1 MIEIN
6 ANTQKTFGEITETW
20 NPVIGCNHQ
29 CAYCWAV
36 RLARKLASMG
46 VEPYS
51 SNGFRPTLLP
61 QRLNKRFR
69 RGSTVFVCDM
79 GDLFG
84 DWVPEEWIRSIIDV
98 VRGQPHVR
106 FMFLT
111 KNPNRYLR
119 FGNEF
124 PMNVVLAATI
134 ESNRDYGLSR
144 APKPSERIEAMKAL
158 KHPYKGVVVEPI
170 IDFDDYFIRA
180 LMDIR
185 PIFVYVGY
193 DNYGCRLP
201 EPPLS
206 KTMILMA
213 TLREFTDVRTGTL
226 RMAWYE
232 FRDRDSF
239 R

>member
-1 MIEIN
+1 MQILK
-6 ANTQKTFGEITETW
+6 KTFGEITETW

-98 VRGQPHVR
+98 VRG
-106 FMFLT
+106 
-111 KNPNRYLR
+111 
-119 FGNEF
+119 
-124 PMNVVLAATI
+124 
-134 ESNRDYGLSR
+134 
-144 APKPSERIEAMKAL
+144 
-158 KHPYKGVVVEPI
+158 
-170 IDFDDYFIRA
+170 
-180 LMDIR
+180 
-185 PIFVYVGY
+185 
-193 DNYGCRLP
+193 
-201 EPPLS
+201 
-206 KTMILMA
+206 
-213 TLREFTDVRTGTL
+213 
-226 RMAWYE
+226 
-232 FRDRDSF
+232 
-239 R
+239 

>member
-1 MIEIN
+1 VTTIN
-6 ANTQKTFGEITETW
+6 TESQDTFGEITETW

-29 CAYCWAV
+29 CTYCWAV
-36 RLARKLASMG
+36 RLARRLASMG
-46 VEPYS
+46 VEPYL
-51 SNGFRPTLLP
+51 SNVFRPTFLP

-84 DWVPEEWIRSIIDV
+84 EWVPEEWIRNIVDV
-98 VRGQPHVR
+98 IRVQPYVR

-111 KNPNRYLR
+111 KNPSRYLQ
-119 FGNEF
+119 FEKEF

-144 APKPSERIEAMKAL
+144 APKPSERLEAMKEI
-158 KHPYKGVVVEPI
+158 KHPYKGVVIEPI
-170 IDFDDYFIRA
+170 IDFDDHFVQSLI
-180 LMDIR
+180 DIR

-193 DNYGCRLP
+193 DNYGHKLP

-206 KTMILMA
+206 KTMILVK
-213 TLREFTDVRTGTL
+213 TLRKFTEVRIGTL

-232 FRDRDSF
+232 QKRGF
-239 R
+239 